1 MGKYPSKSAT
11 PIMRYKRWLGESEG
25 LNQRTDV
32 VGKREDIIAVRGA
45 LRAGIASKIGC
56 VNPVFAES
64 FHDPPPA
71 HPPFGEAMQ
80 KENGRSLPGPCC
92 CHMEANAVGSDL

>member
-1 MGKYPSKSAT
+1 MAANTGLCFECPANLCCQSQRRLQ
-11 PIMRYKRWLGESEG
+11 IYKV
-25 LNQRTDV
+25 TDILE
-32 VGKREDIIAVRGA
+32 RPEIN
-45 LRAGIASKIGC
+45 RA
-56 VNPVFAES
+56 AES